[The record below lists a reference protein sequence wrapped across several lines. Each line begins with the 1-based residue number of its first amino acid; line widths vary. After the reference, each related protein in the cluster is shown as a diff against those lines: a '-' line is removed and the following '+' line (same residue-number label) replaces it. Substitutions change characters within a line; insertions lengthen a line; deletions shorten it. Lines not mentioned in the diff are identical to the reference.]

1 MYAVEGSSIAKH
13 AEMLVRSNKL
23 DSVIQ
28 VISGKI
34 EEIELPEK
42 VDMIISEPMGYMLL
56 NERMLE
62 TYLHAK
68 KWLKPGKAWAL
79 SFCSVDH
86 LIGVPFNVAKCLW
99 CPYFIC

>member
-1 MYAVEGSSIAKH
+1 MFHLSLIRSITRLLLYQVYAVEGSSIAKH

-28 VISGKI
+28 LISGKI

-68 KWLKPGKAWAL
+68 KWLKPGL
-79 SFCSVDH
+79 S
-86 LIGVPFNVAKCLW
+86 
-99 CPYFIC
+99 